1 VLNPA
6 VVVMLSLSKHGN
18 NRKMSRDQE
27 AMSRKEQ

>member
-1 VLNPA
+1 
-6 VVVMLSLSKHGN
+6 MLSLSKHGN